1 MHPLIEPY
9 HQEITA
15 LCQRHAVQR
24 LELFGSA
31 LRDDF
36 DPARSDLDFLVEFDP
51 DTDANLFEAYFDLR
65 RELAELLGRPV
76 DLVMPSAIRNPYR
89 RASIEAN
96 RELIY
101 AACQRRGL
109 PYWKS
114 AGNFVLIDVRR
125 LGQPADVVRI
135 FAERGILVRDRSR
148 DAGCQGCIRV
158 TAGVVRHT
166 AMAVEVLEAL
176 CAEL

>member
-1 MHPLIEPY
+1 VIGRTFAKAHGLAGLRAGCLI
-9 HQEITA
+9 A
-15 LCQRHAVQR
+15 
-24 LELFGSA
+24 
-31 LRDDF
+31 
-36 DPARSDLDFLVEFDP
+36 DPARLEPVRNAVPPFSLSVFAAAGWRAALKDRSHLDWYRSQVNES
-51 DTDANLFEAYFDLR
+51 
-65 RELAELLGRPV
+65 RELV
-76 DLVMPSAIRNPYR
+76 
-89 RASIEAN
+89 
-96 RELIY
+96 Y

-125 LGQPADVVRI
+125 LGEPAEIVRS
-135 FAERGILVRDRSR
+135 FAEHGILVRDRSR

-176 CAEL
+176 CAEA